1 MSFIHFV
8 DPAGIRD
15 ELRPL
20 CGAWSEDVSWTTV
33 RAAASCPACARLM
46 RVRSPERGTS
56 ARVHAPADAVG
67 TSKTAV
73 P

>member
-8 DPAGIRD
+8 GPAGIGG

-20 CGAWSEDVSWTTV
+20 CGAWSEDISWTTV

-46 RVRSPERGTS
+46 RIRNPERRSP
-56 ARVHAPADAVG
+56 ARVQAPLDAAA
-67 TSKTAV
+67 SKTAV